1 MSAVT
6 GVYQSLDKLA
16 EFLGFDTVQALQ
28 SWMGEK
34 LCKPYWDE
42 YTRGCAEV
50 ELFRGKKARL
60 ADCRSVLRHLAEG
73 EAGGNRKF
81 SSDFPDTPSWKFID
95 WQARLL
101 YKIRSVNQADRH
113 GIFFGK
119 NMNEIEMATRAW
131 QVILRLNLDAS
142 REQRPN
148 KRVRATGEFDHWR
161 TEDNEAIPTPVNPNG
176 GAACVVW
183 TDIPTEME
191 DNGKKTMITLTGL
204 VRYTYEQFLEE
215 IRNGLQLKECG
226 YEIDELSVAGD
237 PIASD
242 TFEEFLKIAGG
253 SKRKV
258 VVDLTTKNCPVG
270 LDIPTIENEEDTSRR
285 LLFDIMVAE
294 KVTSGF
300 DLKNRFCK
308 WSLIQEVTR
317 SFPSR
322 IKSEWELLTGG
333 IDSRGDS
340 IRVSKSDTRTYS
352 PSLLIHCSGY
362 IHPKTPTNSREK
374 LEMDS
379 YCVSQQRRTFNDT
392 VSRKSGLTTKICSV
406 RVILKLVEPLGSQ
419 IRIYPVYQECWSVPS
434 SNFGSLWL

>member
-1 MSAVT
+1 MSAAT

-28 SWMGEK
+28 LWMRGK

-42 YTRGCAEV
+42 YTRGCTGV
-50 ELFRGKKARL
+50 ELSKGKKARL
-60 ADCRSVLRHLAEG
+60 VDCHSVLKHLAEG
-73 EAGGNRKF
+73 EAQGNRKF
-81 SSDFPDTPSWKFID
+81 SSDFPDTRNWKFID

-101 YKIRSVNQADRH
+101 FKIRSVNQADRH
-113 GIFFGK
+113 GIFYGK

-131 QVILRLNLDAS
+131 QVILRLNLDAF
-142 REQRPN
+142 RENRPN
-148 KRVRATGEFDHWR
+148 KRVKAAGEFDHWR
-161 TEDNEAIPTPVNPNG
+161 TGDDEAIPMPVSPDG

-191 DNGKKTMITLTGL
+191 GNGQKTTITLTGL
-204 VRYTYEQFLEE
+204 VHYTYEQFLKKICSE
-215 IRNGLQLKECG
+215 LQLKECG
-226 YEIDELSVAGD
+226 YEIDQLSVAGD
-237 PIASD
+237 PICSD
-242 TFEEFLKIAGG
+242 SFKEFLKLAAGL
-253 SKRKV
+253 KRKV
-258 VVDLTTKNCPVG
+258 LVDLTTKNCPAE
-270 LDIPTIENEEDTSRR
+270 LDIPTIENEEDTSRK

-322 IKSEWELLTGG
+322 IDSECELLTEG
-333 IDSRGDS
+333 IDARGDS
-340 IRVSKSDTRTYS
+340 IRVSKSDSRYS
-352 PSLLIHCSGY
+352 PSLLMNYSGY
-362 IHPKTPTNSREK
+362 IHPKTQTVSREK

-379 YCVSQQRRTFNDT
+379 YCVSQQARTFNGT

-406 RVILKLVEPLGSQ
+406 RAILKLVKPLGSQ
-419 IRIYPVYQECWSVPS
+419 TRIYLVYQECWSAPS
-434 SNFGSLWL
+434 SSFGSLWL